1 MCRRK
6 GISDL
11 IEASSGVAD
20 EHPSAHLYLVA
31 MVLPEG
37 VRDAGGQRL
46 GGDSNS
52 LRERFVTNPYRYLR
66 SADLFVL
73 ASHRDPNPLVISEAR
88 AAGCP
93 IIASD
98 ADGIPQALDGG
109 PAAVL
114 FAVGNV
120 GVLAAS
126 IGSLLDDPDLRRSW
140 REAAA
145 QGLDRY
151 RVERVVKEVMDVY

>member
-1 MCRRK
+1 
-6 GISDL
+6 
-11 IEASSGVAD
+11 
-20 EHPSAHLYLVA
+20 
-31 MVLPEG
+31 MVLPDG
-37 VRDAGGQRL
+37 VRDQAGNVS
-46 GGDSNS
+46 GGT
-52 LRERFVTNPYRYLR
+52 RIHFERFVTNPYRYLR

-73 ASHRDPNPLVISEAR
+73 ASHRDPNSLVISEAR

-109 PAAVL
+109 RAAVL
-114 FAVGNV
+114 FAVGDV
-120 GVLAAS
+120 GALAAF

-145 QGLDRY
+145 QGLIGIGWNGWSTR
-151 RVERVVKEVMDVY
+151 